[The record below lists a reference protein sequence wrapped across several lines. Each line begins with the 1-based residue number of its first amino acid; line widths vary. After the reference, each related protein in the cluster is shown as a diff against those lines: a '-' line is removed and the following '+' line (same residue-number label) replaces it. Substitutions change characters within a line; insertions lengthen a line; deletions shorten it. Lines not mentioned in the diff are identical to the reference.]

1 MGSDF
6 GHLRTSAS
14 AAVQVESS
22 THAHPWMPYIHS
34 THTHTHTH
42 TWQIKRFSN
51 ILNNG
56 AWNTKIKSS
65 GSAGTGPST
74 ALEAH
79 ESTTHMNF
87 SLLLLFLFILLF
99 FWASLRWQQVRR
111 KTCWPI
117 SRTTRAPSLGSRTGT
132 GRGVGGGRGASTST
146 EAYITLGGLAELI
159 M

>member
-1 MGSDF
+1 MDTDF
-6 GHLRTSAS
+6 GHLGTSAS

-22 THAHPWMPYIHS
+22 THAHPWMPYLHS
-34 THTHTHTH
+34 THTH

-65 GSAGTGPST
+65 GSAGTGPSA

-87 SLLLLFLFILLF
+87 LLLLLLLFFFILLF
-99 FWASLRWQQVRR
+99 FFLGVFAMATSAPENLLAHITYYSCSFPWEWNWNGKGGAREEVEGLRLR
-111 KTCWPI
+111 
-117 SRTTRAPSLGSRTGT
+117 LGPT
-132 GRGVGGGRGASTST
+132 
-146 EAYITLGGLAELI
+146 
-159 M
+159 